1 MEKHRK
7 EEKAREKEKRNYLR
21 INGIQMKKHREG
33 ERKHEKKKKEITPE
47 STE

>member
-7 EEKAREKEKRNYLR
+7 EEKAREKKKKNYLR
-21 INGIQMKKHREG
+21 INGIQMKKHRGG
-33 ERKHEKKKKEITPE
+33 ERKHEKKRKEITQE